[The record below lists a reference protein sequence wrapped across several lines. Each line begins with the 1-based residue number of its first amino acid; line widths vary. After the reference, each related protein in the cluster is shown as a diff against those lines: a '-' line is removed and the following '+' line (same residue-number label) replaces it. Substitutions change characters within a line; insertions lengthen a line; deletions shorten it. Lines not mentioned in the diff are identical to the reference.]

1 MDQGT
6 LIALLAVEGGLLW
19 LGALAATKVKK
30 LKKGRARAG
39 VSRQEQAIDGIDGA
53 RARQIVSEF
62 FYKRP
67 SRLVLGMHV
76 PFSLRR
82 RWWHVTSDSRGVL
95 HAKLDLPDDGA
106 SMDVLVSVEGIAGR
120 STGVILRFVWNL
132 EGGVSALE
140 PMKEIARFTSKRLIE
155 RLNQKVLQLR
165 PPEPPPLSDSDR
177 RRTAPRPSY
186 ASATARDWPS
196 PQEYNEAVQTPRM
209 CFSDADLANSEPE
222 LTNLGIPRVVSGGF
236 ANVYRLRSDE
246 HQIDMAVRC
255 FVAPVKDQQERYRA
269 ISSFLL
275 GSDLRCTVSFEY
287 LEEGIKVG
295 GHWFPAL
302 KMDWV
307 DGLPLN
313 VCVDQNLLNR
323 TRLSD
328 LRTKFQAMMDTMR
341 AWGIAHGDLQHGNIM
356 VCDGELFLV
365 DYDAMFVPA
374 LEGYASNEL
383 GHPNYQHPLRTAADF
398 GPWLDNFSAWT
409 IDTAL
414 LCLIHDPSL
423 WNTFNGDEALL
434 FRQTDF
440 ANPEKSKLLSVLQ
453 EHEVDAIRERCAM
466 LKQCL
471 GVRPQLVPPFGLA
484 ESRKTA
490 AGVSTSVSN
499 LSTALPEQSAPSGRK
514 LPDWMVDDGA

>member
-6 LIALLAVEGGLLW
+6 LIALLAFEGGLLW

-30 LKKGRARAG
+30 RKKGRAKTG
-39 VSRQEQAIDGIDGA
+39 VSRQEQVVDGINGA
-53 RARQIVSEF
+53 RARQLVRDF

-76 PFSLRR
+76 PLSLRR

-95 HAKLDLPDDGA
+95 HAKLDLPDCGA
-106 SMDVLVSVEGIAGR
+106 SMDVLVSVEGMAGR
-120 STGVILRFVWNL
+120 STGVIVRFVWNL
-132 EGGVSALE
+132 EGGVTALE
-140 PMKEIARFTSKRLIE
+140 PMKEIARFTSKCLLE
-155 RLNQKVLQLR
+155 HLNLKVQQLK
-165 PPEPPPLSDSDR
+165 PPAPPPLSDSDR
-177 RRTAPRPSY
+177 RRTATMPSY
-186 ASATARDWPS
+186 GSATSRDWPS
-196 PQEYNEAVQTPRM
+196 PQAYNEAVQTPRI
-209 CFSDADLANSEPE
+209 CFSDSDLANCQPE

-287 LEEGIKVG
+287 LEEGIAVG
-295 GHWFPAL
+295 GQWFPVL

-313 VCVDQNLLNR
+313 TFVDQNLLNR
-323 TRLSD
+323 TRLAD
-328 LRTKFQAMMDTMR
+328 LRYKFQAMMDSMR

-374 LEGYASNEL
+374 LAGYASNEL
-383 GHPNYQHPLRTAADF
+383 GHSNYQHPLRTGSDF
-398 GPWLDNFSAWT
+398 GPWLDNFSAWI

-414 LCLIHDPSL
+414 LCLLHDPSL
-423 WNTFNGDEALL
+423 WNTFNGDESLL

-440 ANPEKSKLLSVLQ
+440 ANPEKSQLLSVLQ
-453 EHEVDAIRERCAM
+453 DHEVDAIRERGAM
-466 LKQCL
+466 LKQYL
-471 GVRPQLVPPFGLA
+471 AVRPQLVPPFGFVENAQTELVG
-484 ESRKTA
+484 RTPVPK
-490 AGVSTSVSN
+490 V
-499 LSTALPEQSAPSGRK
+499 LPESPARSGSP